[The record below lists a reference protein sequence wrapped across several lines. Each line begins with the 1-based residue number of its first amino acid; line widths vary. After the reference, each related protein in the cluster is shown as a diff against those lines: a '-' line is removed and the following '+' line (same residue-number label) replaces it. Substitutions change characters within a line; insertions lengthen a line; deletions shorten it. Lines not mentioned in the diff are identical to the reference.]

1 LGTYDISSSRSEN
14 TLNVP
19 ASIQERT
26 RALTERGLNIGV
38 ITFSLEPVPPFRLD
52 RTVWVLRRSTNNV
65 IDRWDGN
72 TYRLVLIMQEQP
84 LEVEVV
90 QTGSSDKPLLH
101 VTTNGNA
108 LPPDAKTFV
117 TSALTR
123 MLGTNVD
130 MTEFYRFA
138 EYQPKLDVLALQ
150 FEGVKPPRFPTIFEA
165 LVNAMACQQ
174 VSLTVGILFIN
185 RLAERYGQSIEKQGV
200 SIHGFPDP
208 EKLALLAPEALRTLV
223 QPSESRAIIDWHQ
236 PFLKN
241 ARTSM
246 NWRIST
252 IKRQQIVCTTSV
264 VWVAG
269 PPNTSCC
276 VGLDGSTFFRGMT
289 WGGAITSSAGW
300 VCRKPSIIKECAIPL
315 LHGAHTEASSI
326 FIYC

>member
-1 LGTYDISSSRSEN
+1 M
-14 TLNVP
+14 
-19 ASIQERT
+19 AW
-26 RALTERGLNIGV
+26 

-223 QPSESRAIIDWHQ
+223 QPSESRAIIELASAISEKRSNLDELENLDNQAAADRLHNLRGVGRWTAEYVLLRGLGRLNVFPGDDVGGRNNLQRWLGLPETLDYQGVRDSIAPWSTYGGLIYFHLL
-236 PFLKN
+236 LK
-241 ARTSM
+241 RLT
-246 NWRIST
+246 
-252 IKRQQIVCTTSV
+252 
-264 VWVAG
+264 
-269 PPNTSCC
+269 
-276 VGLDGSTFFRGMT
+276 D
-289 WGGAITSSAGW
+289 AGW
-300 VCRKPSIIKECAIPL
+300 LDIGKEMGRKDD
-315 LHGAHTEASSI
+315 
-326 FIYC
+326 